1 MTISE
6 ETMRARRLF
15 SARLE
20 AKLKEYDIKQNELA
34 KILNISESTVGK
46 WILGKSMPRT
56 MGLIQ
61 QIADYFHVGKS
72 YFLEESP
79 SPRPSKQDATP
90 LPPAD
95 GLPVIPIDDRNFRV
109 PVVGRVAAGQPIVAD
124 EEIIGY
130 EYIDNKYS
138 KDGHEYFGLRIV
150 GKSMEP
156 TIMDGDI
163 VIVRRQDYVE
173 NGEIAIVLIDGEEAT
188 AKEVK
193 ESPEGITLI
202 GHNAAVYTPHFYS
215 AREVQDLPVQV
226 IGRVVQ
232 LVRRF

>member
-1 MTISE
+1 MADSTKSVGKLIYDRRTELGITQKEVADFVGVSE
-6 ETMRARRLF
+6 ATVSRWESGHIDNMRRDRIAAL
-15 SARLE
+15 S
-20 AKLKEYDIKQNELA
+20 
-34 KILNISESTVGK
+34 KILRLSPLAI
-46 WILGKSMPRT
+46 
-56 MGLIQ
+56 MGIDDTDL
-61 QIADYFHVGKS
+61 S
-72 YFLEESP
+72 S
-79 SPRPSKQDATP
+79 R
-90 LPPAD
+90 LPD
-95 GLPVIPIDDRNFRV
+95 MVPIDARTFRV
-109 PVVGRVAAGQPIVAD
+109 PIVGRVAAGRPIVAD
-124 EEIIGY
+124 EEIVGY

-163 VIVRRQDYVE
+163 VIVRRQNYVE

-193 ESPEGITLI
+193 ESAEGLTLI

-215 AREVQDLPVQV
+215 AEEVKNLPVQI

-232 LVRRF
+232 SIRKF

>member
-1 MTISE
+1 MADSTKSVGKLIYDRRTELGITQKEVADFVGVSE
-6 ETMRARRLF
+6 ATVSRWESGHIDNMRRDRIAAL
-15 SARLE
+15 S
-20 AKLKEYDIKQNELA
+20 
-34 KILNISESTVGK
+34 KILRMSPLAI
-46 WILGKSMPRT
+46 
-56 MGLIQ
+56 MG
-61 QIADYFHVGKS
+61 
-72 YFLEESP
+72 
-79 SPRPSKQDATP
+79 
-90 LPPAD
+90 
-95 GLPVIPIDDRNFRV
+95 IDDDLSSRLPNMVSIEARTFRV
-109 PVVGRVAAGQPIVAD
+109 PIVGRVAAGRPIVAD

-163 VIVRRQDYVE
+163 VIVRRQSYVE

-193 ESPEGITLI
+193 ESADGITLI

-215 AREVQDLPVQV
+215 AQEVKNLPVQI

-232 LVRRF
+232 SIRKF

>member
-1 MTISE
+1 MLELYRNIKRIRE
-6 ETMRARRLF
+6 EKGMSQDEL
-15 SARLE
+15 ARLVGFKSRSSINKIE
-20 AKLKEYDIKQNELA
+20 MGVNDITQSKLIAIANALHVSPGEL
-34 KILNISESTVGK
+34 
-46 WILGKSMPRT
+46 
-56 MGLIQ
+56 MGE
-61 QIADYFHVGKS
+61 D
-72 YFLEESP
+72 EEVAS
-79 SPRPSKQDATP
+79 
-90 LPPAD
+90 PAD
-95 GLPVIPIDDRNFRV
+95 LSSRLPNMVSIEARTFCVPI
-109 PVVGRVAAGQPIVAD
+109 VGRVAAGRPIVAD

-163 VIVRRQDYVE
+163 VIVRRQNYVE

-193 ESPEGITLI
+193 ESADGITLI

-215 AREVQDLPVQV
+215 AQEVKNLPVQI
-226 IGRVVQ
+226 IGRVIQ
-232 LVRRF
+232 SIRKF

>member
-1 MTISE
+1 MLELYRNIKRIRE
-6 ETMRARRLF
+6 EKGMSQDELARLVGFKSRSSINKIEMGVNDITQSKLIAIANALHVSPGELMGEDKEVAAPTDL
-15 SARLE
+15 SAR
-20 AKLKEYDIKQNELA
+20 IPNMVS
-34 KILNISESTVGK
+34 I
-46 WILGKSMPRT
+46 
-56 MGLIQ
+56 
-61 QIADYFHVGKS
+61 
-72 YFLEESP
+72 
-79 SPRPSKQDATP
+79 DAHTFC
-90 LPPAD
+90 
-95 GLPVIPIDDRNFRV
+95 VPI
-109 PVVGRVAAGQPIVAD
+109 VGRVAAGRPIVAD
-124 EEIIGY
+124 EEIVGY

-163 VIVRRQDYVE
+163 VIVRRQNYVE

-193 ESPEGITLI
+193 ESADGITLI

-215 AREVQDLPVQV
+215 AQEVKNLPVQI

-232 LVRRF
+232 SIRKF

>member
-1 MTISE
+1 MLELYRNIKRIRE
-6 ETMRARRLF
+6 EKGMSQDEL
-15 SARLE
+15 ARLVGFKSRSSINKIE
-20 AKLKEYDIKQNELA
+20 MGVNDITQSKLIAIANALHVSPGEL
-34 KILNISESTVGK
+34 
-46 WILGKSMPRT
+46 
-56 MGLIQ
+56 MGE
-61 QIADYFHVGKS
+61 DREV
-72 YFLEESP
+72 
-79 SPRPSKQDATP
+79 ATP
-90 LPPAD
+90 DDLSSRLPNMVSIEA
-95 GLPVIPIDDRNFRV
+95 RTFRV
-109 PVVGRVAAGQPIVAD
+109 PIVGRVAAGRPIVAD

-163 VIVRRQDYVE
+163 VIVRRQKYVE

-193 ESPEGITLI
+193 ESADGITLI

-215 AREVQDLPVQV
+215 AQEVKNLPVQI

-232 LVRRF
+232 SIRKF

>member
-1 MTISE
+1 MADSTKSVGKLIYDRRTELGITQKEVADFVGVSE
-6 ETMRARRLF
+6 ATVSRWESGHIDNMRRDRIAAL
-15 SARLE
+15 S
-20 AKLKEYDIKQNELA
+20 
-34 KILNISESTVGK
+34 KILRLSPLAI
-46 WILGKSMPRT
+46 
-56 MGLIQ
+56 MGIDDTDL
-61 QIADYFHVGKS
+61 S
-72 YFLEESP
+72 S
-79 SPRPSKQDATP
+79 R
-90 LPPAD
+90 LPNM
-95 GLPVIPIDDRNFRV
+95 VPIDARTFRV
-109 PVVGRVAAGQPIVAD
+109 PIVGRVAAGRPIVAD

-163 VIVRRQDYVE
+163 VIVRRQNYGE

-193 ESPEGITLI
+193 ESADGITLI

-215 AREVQDLPVQV
+215 AQEVKNLPVQI

-232 LVRRF
+232 SIRKF

>member
-1 MTISE
+1 MLELYRNIKRIRE
-6 ETMRARRLF
+6 EKGMSQDEL
-15 SARLE
+15 ARLVGFKSRSSINKIE
-20 AKLKEYDIKQNELA
+20 MGVNDITQSKLIAIANALHVSPGELMSEDKEVA
-34 KILNISESTVGK
+34 S
-46 WILGKSMPRT
+46 
-56 MGLIQ
+56 
-61 QIADYFHVGKS
+61 
-72 YFLEESP
+72 
-79 SPRPSKQDATP
+79 
-90 LPPAD
+90 PAD
-95 GLPVIPIDDRNFRV
+95 LSSRLPNMVSIEARTFRV
-109 PVVGRVAAGQPIVAD
+109 PIVGRVAAGRPIVAD

-163 VIVRRQDYVE
+163 VIVRRQNYVE

-193 ESPEGITLI
+193 ESADGITLI

-215 AREVQDLPVQV
+215 AQEVKNLPVQI

-232 LVRRF
+232 SIRKF

>member
-1 MTISE
+1 MSDSTKSVGKLIYDRRTELGITQKEVADFVGVSE
-6 ETMRARRLF
+6 ATVSRWESGHIDNMRRDRIAAL
-15 SARLE
+15 S
-20 AKLKEYDIKQNELA
+20 
-34 KILNISESTVGK
+34 KILRLSPLAI
-46 WILGKSMPRT
+46 
-56 MGLIQ
+56 MGIDDTDL
-61 QIADYFHVGKS
+61 S
-72 YFLEESP
+72 S
-79 SPRPSKQDATP
+79 R
-90 LPPAD
+90 LPNM
-95 GLPVIPIDDRNFRV
+95 VPIDARTFRV
-109 PVVGRVAAGQPIVAD
+109 PIVGRVAAGRPIVAD
-124 EEIIGY
+124 EEIVGY

-163 VIVRRQDYVE
+163 VIVRRQNYVE

-193 ESPEGITLI
+193 ESADGITLI

-215 AREVQDLPVQV
+215 AQEVKNLPVQI

-232 LVRRF
+232 SIRKF

>member
-1 MTISE
+1 MADSTKSVGKLIYDRRTELGITQKEVADFVGVSE
-6 ETMRARRLF
+6 ATVSRWESGHIDNMRRDRIAAL
-15 SARLE
+15 S
-20 AKLKEYDIKQNELA
+20 
-34 KILNISESTVGK
+34 KILRLSPLAI
-46 WILGKSMPRT
+46 
-56 MGLIQ
+56 MGIDDTDL
-61 QIADYFHVGKS
+61 S
-72 YFLEESP
+72 S
-79 SPRPSKQDATP
+79 R
-90 LPPAD
+90 LPNM
-95 GLPVIPIDDRNFRV
+95 VPIDARTFRV
-109 PVVGRVAAGQPIVAD
+109 PIVGRVAAGRPIVAD

-163 VIVRRQDYVE
+163 VIVRRQNYVE

-193 ESPEGITLI
+193 ESADGITLI

-215 AREVQDLPVQV
+215 AQEVKNMPVQI

-232 LVRRF
+232 SIRKF

>member
-1 MTISE
+1 MADSTKSVGKLIYDRRTELGITQKEVADFVGVSE
-6 ETMRARRLF
+6 ATVSRWESGHIDNMRRDRIAAL
-15 SARLE
+15 S
-20 AKLKEYDIKQNELA
+20 
-34 KILNISESTVGK
+34 KILRLSPLAIMGIDDTDLSTCIPNMV
-46 WILGKSMPRT
+46 
-56 MGLIQ
+56 
-61 QIADYFHVGKS
+61 
-72 YFLEESP
+72 
-79 SPRPSKQDATP
+79 
-90 LPPAD
+90 
-95 GLPVIPIDDRNFRV
+95 PIDTRTFRV
-109 PVVGRVAAGQPIVAD
+109 PIVGRVAAGRPIVAD

-163 VIVRRQDYVE
+163 VIVRRQNYVE

-193 ESPEGITLI
+193 ESADGITLI

-215 AREVQDLPVQV
+215 AQEVKNLPVQI
-226 IGRVVQ
+226 IGRVIQ
-232 LVRRF
+232 SIRKF

>member
-1 MTISE
+1 MADSTKSVGKLIYDRRTELGITQKEVADFVGVSE
-6 ETMRARRLF
+6 ATVSRWESGHIDNMRRDRIAAL
-15 SARLE
+15 S
-20 AKLKEYDIKQNELA
+20 
-34 KILNISESTVGK
+34 KILRLSP
-46 WILGKSMPRT
+46 LAT
-56 MGLIQ
+56 MGIDDTDL
-61 QIADYFHVGKS
+61 S
-72 YFLEESP
+72 S
-79 SPRPSKQDATP
+79 R
-90 LPPAD
+90 LPNM
-95 GLPVIPIDDRNFRV
+95 VPIDARTFRV
-109 PVVGRVAAGQPIVAD
+109 PIVGRVAAGRPIVAD

-163 VIVRRQDYVE
+163 VIVRRQNYVE

-193 ESPEGITLI
+193 ESADGITLI

-215 AREVQDLPVQV
+215 AQEVKNLPVQI

-232 LVRRF
+232 SIRKF

>member
-1 MTISE
+1 MLELYRNIKRIRE
-6 ETMRARRLF
+6 EKGMSQDEL
-15 SARLE
+15 ARLVGFKSRSSINKIE
-20 AKLKEYDIKQNELA
+20 MGVNDITQSKLIAIANALHVSPGELMGEDKE
-34 KILNISESTVGK
+34 V
-46 WILGKSMPRT
+46 
-56 MGLIQ
+56 
-61 QIADYFHVGKS
+61 
-72 YFLEESP
+72 
-79 SPRPSKQDATP
+79 ATP
-90 LPPAD
+90 TDLSSRLPNM
-95 GLPVIPIDDRNFRV
+95 VPIDARTFRV
-109 PVVGRVAAGQPIVAD
+109 PIVGRVAAGRPIVAD
-124 EEIIGY
+124 EEIVGY

-163 VIVRRQDYVE
+163 VIVRRQNYVE

-193 ESPEGITLI
+193 ESADGITLI

-215 AREVQDLPVQV
+215 VQEVKNLPVQI

-232 LVRRF
+232 SIRKF

>member
-1 MTISE
+1 MATTSE
-6 ETMRARRLF
+6 RLTL
-15 SARLE
+15 AL
-20 AKLKEYDIKQNELA
+20 KLRNMKAVDLHDKTGI
-34 KILNISESTVGK
+34 
-46 WILGKSMPRT
+46 GKSSISQYMTGVVKPKQDRIYLMAKALDVDELWL
-56 MGLIQ
+56 MGHNVPMERRPI
-61 QIADYFHVGKS
+61 
-72 YFLEESP
+72 P

-90 LPPAD
+90 LPPAG

-109 PVVGRVAAGQPIVAD
+109 PVVGRVAAGQPIIAD

-130 EYIDNKYS
+130 EYIDDKYAH
-138 KDGHEYFGLRIV
+138 DGYTYFGLRIE

-163 VIVRRQDYVE
+163 VIVRRQNYVE

-193 ESPEGITLI
+193 ESADGITLI

-232 LVRRF
+232 LVRRFLA

>member
-1 MTISE
+1 MLELYRNIKRIRE
-6 ETMRARRLF
+6 EKGMSQDEL
-15 SARLE
+15 ARLVGFKSRSSINKIE
-20 AKLKEYDIKQNELA
+20 MGVNDITQSKLIAIANALHVSPGEL
-34 KILNISESTVGK
+34 
-46 WILGKSMPRT
+46 
-56 MGLIQ
+56 MGE
-61 QIADYFHVGKS
+61 D
-72 YFLEESP
+72 EEVAS
-79 SPRPSKQDATP
+79 
-90 LPPAD
+90 PAD
-95 GLPVIPIDDRNFRV
+95 LSTRLPNMISIDARTFRV
-109 PVVGRVAAGQPIVAD
+109 PIVGRVAAGRPIVAD

-163 VIVRRQDYVE
+163 VIVRRQNYVE

-193 ESPEGITLI
+193 ESADGITLI

-215 AREVQDLPVQV
+215 AQEVKNLPVQI

-232 LVRRF
+232 SIRKF

>member
-1 MTISE
+1 M
-6 ETMRARRLF
+6 A
-15 SARLE
+15 
-20 AKLKEYDIKQNELA
+20 D
-34 KILNISESTVGK
+34 STKSVGK
-46 WILGKSMPRT
+46 LIYDRRTELGITQKEVADFVGVSEATVSRWESGHIDNMRRDRIAALSNILRLSPLAI
-56 MGLIQ
+56 MGIDDTDL
-61 QIADYFHVGKS
+61 S
-72 YFLEESP
+72 S
-79 SPRPSKQDATP
+79 R
-90 LPPAD
+90 LPNM
-95 GLPVIPIDDRNFRV
+95 VPIDARTFRV
-109 PVVGRVAAGQPIVAD
+109 PIVGRVAAGRPIVAD

-163 VIVRRQDYVE
+163 VIVRRQNYVE

-193 ESPEGITLI
+193 ESADGITLI

-215 AREVQDLPVQV
+215 AQEVKNLPVQIV
-226 IGRVVQ
+226 GRVVQ
-232 LVRRF
+232 SIRKF

>member
-1 MTISE
+1 MADSTKSVGKLIYDRRTELGITQKEVADFVGVSE
-6 ETMRARRLF
+6 ATVSRWESGRIDNMRRDRIAAL
-15 SARLE
+15 S
-20 AKLKEYDIKQNELA
+20 
-34 KILNISESTVGK
+34 KILRMSPLAI
-46 WILGKSMPRT
+46 
-56 MGLIQ
+56 MG
-61 QIADYFHVGKS
+61 
-72 YFLEESP
+72 
-79 SPRPSKQDATP
+79 
-90 LPPAD
+90 
-95 GLPVIPIDDRNFRV
+95 IDDTDLSTRLPNMISIDARTFRV
-109 PVVGRVAAGQPIVAD
+109 PIVGRVAAGRPIVAD

-163 VIVRRQDYVE
+163 VIVRRQNYVE

-193 ESPEGITLI
+193 ESADGITLI
-202 GHNAAVYTPHFYS
+202 GHNTAVYTPHFYS
-215 AREVQDLPVQV
+215 AQEVKNLPVQI

-232 LVRRF
+232 SIRKF

>member
-1 MTISE
+1 MADSTKSVGKLIYDRRTELGITQKEVADFVGVSE
-6 ETMRARRLF
+6 ATVSRWESGHIDNMRRDRIAAL
-15 SARLE
+15 S
-20 AKLKEYDIKQNELA
+20 
-34 KILNISESTVGK
+34 KILRLSPLAIMGIDDTDLSTRIPNMV
-46 WILGKSMPRT
+46 
-56 MGLIQ
+56 
-61 QIADYFHVGKS
+61 
-72 YFLEESP
+72 
-79 SPRPSKQDATP
+79 
-90 LPPAD
+90 
-95 GLPVIPIDDRNFRV
+95 PIDARTFRV
-109 PVVGRVAAGQPIVAD
+109 PIVGRVAAGRPIVAD

-163 VIVRRQDYVE
+163 VIVRRQNYVE

-193 ESPEGITLI
+193 ESADGITLI
-202 GHNAAVYTPHFYS
+202 GHNTAVYTPHFYS
-215 AREVQDLPVQV
+215 AQEVKNLPVQI

-232 LVRRF
+232 SIRKF

>member
-1 MTISE
+1 MLELYRNIKRIRE
-6 ETMRARRLF
+6 EKGMSQDEL
-15 SARLE
+15 ARLVGFKSRSSINKIE
-20 AKLKEYDIKQNELA
+20 MGVNDITQSKLIAIANALHVSPGEL
-34 KILNISESTVGK
+34 
-46 WILGKSMPRT
+46 
-56 MGLIQ
+56 MGE
-61 QIADYFHVGKS
+61 D
-72 YFLEESP
+72 EEVAS
-79 SPRPSKQDATP
+79 
-90 LPPAD
+90 PAD
-95 GLPVIPIDDRNFRV
+95 LSSRLPNMVSIEARTFCVPI
-109 PVVGRVAAGQPIVAD
+109 VGRVAAGRPIVAD

-163 VIVRRQDYVE
+163 VIVRRQNYVE

-193 ESPEGITLI
+193 ESADGITLI

-215 AREVQDLPVQV
+215 AQEVKNLPVQI

-232 LVRRF
+232 SIRKF

>member
-1 MTISE
+1 MADSTKSVGKLIYDRRTELGITQKEVADFVGVSE
-6 ETMRARRLF
+6 ATVSRWESGHIDNMRRDRIAALSKILRLSPLAIMGIDDTDL
-15 SARLE
+15 SARLP
-20 AKLKEYDIKQNELA
+20 DM
-34 KILNISESTVGK
+34 V
-46 WILGKSMPRT
+46 
-56 MGLIQ
+56 
-61 QIADYFHVGKS
+61 
-72 YFLEESP
+72 
-79 SPRPSKQDATP
+79 
-90 LPPAD
+90 
-95 GLPVIPIDDRNFRV
+95 PIDARTFRV
-109 PVVGRVAAGQPIVAD
+109 PIVGRVAAGRPIVAD

-163 VIVRRQDYVE
+163 VIVRRQNYVE

-193 ESPEGITLI
+193 ESADGITLI
-202 GHNAAVYTPHFYS
+202 GHNTAVYTPHFYS
-215 AREVQDLPVQV
+215 AQEVKNLPVQI

-232 LVRRF
+232 SIRKF

>member
-1 MTISE
+1 MADSTKSVGKLIYDRRTELGITQKEVADFVGVSE
-6 ETMRARRLF
+6 ATVSRWESGHIDNMRRDRIAAL
-15 SARLE
+15 S
-20 AKLKEYDIKQNELA
+20 
-34 KILNISESTVGK
+34 KILRMSPLAI
-46 WILGKSMPRT
+46 
-56 MGLIQ
+56 MG
-61 QIADYFHVGKS
+61 
-72 YFLEESP
+72 
-79 SPRPSKQDATP
+79 
-90 LPPAD
+90 
-95 GLPVIPIDDRNFRV
+95 IDDTDLSTRLPNMISIDARTFRV
-109 PVVGRVAAGQPIVAD
+109 PIVGRVAAGRPIVAD

-163 VIVRRQDYVE
+163 VIVRRQNYVE
-173 NGEIAIVLIDGEEAT
+173 NSEIAIVLIDGEEAT

-193 ESPEGITLI
+193 ESADGITLI

-215 AREVQDLPVQV
+215 AQEVKNLPVQI

-232 LVRRF
+232 SIRKF